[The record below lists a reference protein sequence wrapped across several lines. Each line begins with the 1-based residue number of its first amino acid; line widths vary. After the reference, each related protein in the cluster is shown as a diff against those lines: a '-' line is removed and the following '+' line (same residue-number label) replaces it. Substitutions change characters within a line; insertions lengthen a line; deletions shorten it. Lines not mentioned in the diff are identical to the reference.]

1 VGKVSK
7 AKNERKRN
15 WVGAGEKI
23 KFQKKN
29 LRSGEKKKT
38 GKGAGRK

>member
-1 VGKVSK
+1 MGDGK
-7 AKNERKRN
+7 
-15 WVGAGEKI
+15 KI

-29 LRSGEKKKT
+29 TQKSGEKKT